1 MPNFLP
7 RLLLGAVFVSALGTA
22 AASAQDRF
30 APYYGDSASWS
41 GFYAGVV
48 GGVSTKEVPN
58 VFAGNN
64 LLGGAMI
71 GYTTSLGPT
80 VVGAELEGTYTSGK
94 EYSLTGNASLA
105 QTWSG
110 AAKLRAG
117 VSFDS
122 MLLYGT
128 VGYGWARLDPKGN
141 VVSDPR
147 WAGGFTYGAGV
158 EYLFRNGLTTRL
170 EYTQSRYD
178 NVESTLAGG
187 VKRTDSFV
195 NHAIKAGLSYRF

>member
-1 MPNFLP
+1 
-7 RLLLGAVFVSALGTA
+7 
-22 AASAQDRF
+22 
-30 APYYGDSASWS
+30 
-41 GFYAGVV
+41 
-48 GGVSTKEVPN
+48 
-58 VFAGNN
+58 
-64 LLGGAMI
+64 MI

-187 VKRTDSFV
+187 IKRTDSFV